1 MENKWTIEAVAAL
14 HVAPYHYS
22 PEDAHW
28 LGAHDES
35 SDWGYDPG
43 CQRCQHPLPSE
54 ADFRAYEQVRADG
67 RWNMYS
73 RQAQQATG
81 LDDLRYTQVQVNY
94 PELMNLYPGAVAAP
108 GTPKPAKRT
117 RRWHRKPGY
126 RVELRDSKG
135 KAVLFTSTGRPWV
148 FATVYMDQAKQETR
162 KFRHPEEAVRW
173 AESWGMPISCMTPGI
188 QGVYHAM
195 NTGPY
200 FPTP

>member
-54 ADFRAYEQVRADG
+54 A
-67 RWNMYS
+67 
-73 RQAQQATG
+73 
-81 LDDLRYTQVQVNY
+81 
-94 PELMNLYPGAVAAP
+94 AP
-108 GTPKPAKRT
+108 DTPKPAKRT